1 MSNVNLR
8 SESSSTSPLQM
19 TLLENRV
26 GGGGGGTGDGS
37 EVTTLTA
44 RYHSSTNRSNN
55 VKQKMMDTSTSH
67 EESSASPYLLH
78 LSHPHQQ
85 QQQQQQQQQLR
96 NVANGNA
103 FVEGRTRSSP
113 QRVPDVGRAVSGIE
127 TIGDRIERRHELK
140 DWSEVSTVLL
150 QSPTE
155 DLKDQRHNLANNDA
169 YNDRNNNTP
178 SGNQMNF

>member
-1 MSNVNLR
+1 MFNLR

-37 EVTTLTA
+37 EVTTLPA

-78 LSHPHQQ
+78 LSHPHQ